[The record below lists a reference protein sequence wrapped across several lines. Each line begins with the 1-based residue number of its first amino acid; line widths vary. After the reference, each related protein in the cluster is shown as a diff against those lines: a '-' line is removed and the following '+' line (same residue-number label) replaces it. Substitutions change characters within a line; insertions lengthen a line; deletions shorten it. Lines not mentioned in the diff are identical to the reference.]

1 MIDYQEGKTIYT
13 VHGSRLLE
21 NYFESEDIDMMAFKN
36 ILTEITLKNREID
49 TFAQLHFVFSN
60 LKKENRFLLGSIY
73 LSYLST
79 FYLPILS
86 FYLPIYPPSWFCFS
100 GEP

>member
-1 MIDYQEGKTIYT
+1 MGYSPWGCKRDRIEQLNNNNPTIY
-13 VHGSRLLE
+13 GSPYPSIICLSFRPSSICL
-21 NYFESEDIDMMAFKN
+21 
-36 ILTEITLKNREID
+36 
-49 TFAQLHFVFSN
+49 FS
-60 LKKENRFLLGSIY
+60 LSFHHLSICPSIY